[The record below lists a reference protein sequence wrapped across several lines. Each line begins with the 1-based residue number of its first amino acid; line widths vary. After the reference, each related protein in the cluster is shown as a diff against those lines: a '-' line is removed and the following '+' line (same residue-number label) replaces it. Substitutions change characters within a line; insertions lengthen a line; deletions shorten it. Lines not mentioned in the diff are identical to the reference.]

1 MMSAIANS
9 LPKPERF
16 DLYVRKIRAI
26 CGMHSVQVGSR
37 ADLPGFMQK
46 LLEDRHLAMDFW
58 ALVGKL
64 SNRDG
69 GELSDDQML
78 AVIVEGVAG
87 GELSGYDRETK
98 RNVDDL
104 RAMLAGVDIR
114 SPGESQVEI
123 SPFPR
128 GETGP
133 PGDAEWKNRV
143 IQLPLRPP
151 DSRAALTP
159 EEADGGSAYR
169 PTYST
174 ALPAAPPVEL
184 DEELL
189 RLELARLVQLYFDHI
204 DKKKS
209 KLESHLEGLTSVGT
223 VASPTIRRS
232 LEDPNTGKTEEL
244 NSWPGGKS
252 RLVLEPDTFLPER
265 NEHSTPVS
273 LEDDPPPPGYRKAIL
288 ALVFVVVFFEAAFFV
303 YQNRLPL
310 QREINALVQ
319 DVREK
324 TGMATPPNL
333 TPLPRAPIGEDASA
347 AQPEQSNQSSEQSTR
362 QGVSTPPPAKT
373 GATNTPG
380 LAASP
385 ASRVAGDRVNSSS
398 PRKATTDHA
407 AVQAEQES
415 SDVISL
421 TDLAGA
427 VLVPPAVMED
437 NLVVS
442 RVPAYPEAAKIDGI
456 EGSVVIQAIIS
467 TDGTVKRAHVI
478 SGDSH
483 LRNAA
488 LEAVYRWRYRP
499 YLLNGRPVDVTT
511 NITVDF
517 DLDR

>member
-37 ADLPGFMQK
+37 TDLPGFMQK

-64 SNRDG
+64 SNHDG

-78 AVIVEGVAG
+78 AVIVEGVTG
-87 GELSGYDRETK
+87 GELSGFDRETK

-104 RAMLAGVDIR
+104 RSMLAGVDIR
-114 SPGESQVEI
+114 NPEESQVEI
-123 SPFPR
+123 APFPR
-128 GETGP
+128 GETVPQGE
-133 PGDAEWKNRV
+133 AEWKNRV

-151 DSRAALTP
+151 DSRATFTP
-159 EEADGGSAYR
+159 EEADAESAYR
-169 PTYST
+169 PTYS
-174 ALPAAPPVEL
+174 APLPATPPMEL

-189 RLELARLVQLYFDHI
+189 RLELARLVQLYFDHV
-204 DKKKS
+204 DKKKN
-209 KLESHLEGLTSVGT
+209 KPEPEGLTSVGT
-223 VASPTIRRS
+223 VANPTIRRS
-232 LEDPNTGKTEEL
+232 LEDPNTEKAEEL
-244 NSWPGGKS
+244 NFWPGGKS
-252 RLVLEPDTFLPER
+252 RLVLEPDSFVPER
-265 NEHSTPVS
+265 SELPIPVS
-273 LEDDPPPPGYRKAIL
+273 LEDDPSPPGYRRAIL
-288 ALVFVVVFFEAAFFV
+288 ALVFVVVFFEAGFFV
-303 YQNRLPL
+303 YQNRMPL
-310 QREINALVQ
+310 QREISALVQ
-319 DVREK
+319 DIREK
-324 TGMATPPNL
+324 TGMATPSNL
-333 TPLPRAPIGEDASA
+333 SPLPRAPIEEDVSA
-347 AQPEQSNQSSEQSTR
+347 AQPEQSNQSSRKSTR
-362 QGVSTPPPAKT
+362 QRVSTPPAHI
-373 GATNTPG
+373 GVSNTPRR
-380 LAASP
+380 AASSG
-385 ASRVAGDRVNSSS
+385 SRAPGDNSTTA
-398 PRKATTDHA
+398 RNATTDRT
-407 AVQAEQES
+407 AVQSEEP

-467 TDGTVKRAHVI
+467 TNGTVKRAHVI

-488 LEAVYRWRYRP
+488 LEAIYKWRYRP